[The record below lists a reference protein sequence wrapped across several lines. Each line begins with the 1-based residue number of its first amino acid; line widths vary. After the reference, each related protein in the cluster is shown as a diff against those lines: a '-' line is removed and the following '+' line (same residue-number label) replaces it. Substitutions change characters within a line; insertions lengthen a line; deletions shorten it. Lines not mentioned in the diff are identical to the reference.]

1 MKRLILLALLCSGCA
16 SDGPKEL
23 TMEERIANLPCY
35 PAYDSSEYEAR
46 MTRYAVEDIQ
56 QGQFRNYIERTAP

>member
-1 MKRLILLALLCSGCA
+1 
-16 SDGPKEL
+16 
-23 TMEERIANLPCY
+23 MEERIANLPCY